1 MILPAVSDASIVSAG
16 PDDGAAAGR
25 AAAAAA
31 PPAVLMEDV
40 SVRFQMPRERAGS
53 LKEHLLRRPR
63 ANAGP
68 IEHEALRDVSLA
80 IPAGEALG
88 VIGSNGSGKT
98 TLLRLMAR
106 VLRPSSG
113 RVRVRGRVAP
123 ILDLVGGFHP
133 ELTGRENIIF
143 NGTLLGLRR
152 HDIAARIDSIV
163 DFAEI
168 GAFIDAP
175 LRTYSAGM
183 MLRLGFAVA
192 TDIEPDI
199 LVIDEALAVGDE
211 YFQRKCA
218 ARIDGLRARGIT
230 FVLVSHDPQSVR
242 RLCTRVMWLD
252 RGRARMI
259 GHPAEVL
266 AAYHAAQVGRS

>member
-1 MILPAVSDASIVSAG
+1 MISPAASDSSPV
-16 PDDGAAAGR
+16 
-25 AAAAAA
+25 
-31 PPAVLMEDV
+31 PAVLIEDV
-40 SVRFQMPRERAGS
+40 SVRYRLSLGRAGS

-63 ANAGP
+63 ANRAP
-68 IEHEALRDVSLA
+68 VEHEALRGVSLA
-80 IPAGEALG
+80 VPAGEALG

-98 TLLRLMAR
+98 TLLHLMAR
-106 VLRPSSG
+106 VMHPDGG

-133 ELTGRENIIF
+133 ELTGRENIVF

-152 HDIAARIDSIV
+152 RDILARIDSIV

-168 GAFIDAP
+168 GPFIDAP

-183 MLRLGFAVA
+183 ILRLGFAVA
-192 TDIEPDI
+192 TDAEPDV
-199 LVIDEALAVGDE
+199 LVIDEAPGVGDE

-218 ARIDGLRARGIT
+218 RRIDGLRARGIT
-230 FVLVSHDPQSVR
+230 FVVVSHDLQSVQ

-252 RGRARMI
+252 RGRSKMI
-259 GHPAEVL
+259 GHPSEVI
-266 AAYHAAQVGRS
+266 AAYQAGQQMGPQS

>member
-1 MILPAVSDASIVSAG
+1 MISPAASEPTIV
-16 PDDGAAAGR
+16 PDEVDVYT
-25 AAAAAA
+25 
-31 PPAVLMEDV
+31 PPAVLMENV
-40 SVRFQMPRERAGS
+40 SVRYQLPRERAGS
-53 LKEHLLRRPR
+53 LKEHLLRRRPR
-63 ANAGP
+63 SNVRAM
-68 IEHEALRDVSLA
+68 EHEALCGVTLG

-98 TLLRLMAR
+98 TLLRLMAQ
-106 VLRPSSG
+106 VMRPSGG

-123 ILDLVGGFHP
+123 ILDLIGGFHP
-133 ELTGRENIIF
+133 ELTGRENIVF

-152 HDIAARIDSIV
+152 RDIAARIDSIV

-192 TDIEPDI
+192 TDTEPDI
-199 LVIDEALAVGDE
+199 LVIDEALGVGDE
-211 YFQRKCA
+211 YFQRTCA

-230 FVLVSHDPQSVR
+230 FVLVSHDLHSVR

-259 GHPAEVL
+259 GHPAEVI
-266 AAYHAAQVGRS
+266 AAYQAAQAGQQS

>member
-1 MILPAVSDASIVSAG
+1 MISPAASDHLVVR
-16 PDDGAAAGR
+16 DDVTITML
-25 AAAAAA
+25 
-31 PPAVLMEDV
+31 PAVLMEDV
-40 SVRFQMPRERAGS
+40 SVRYQVPRERAGS
-53 LKEHLLRRPR
+53 LKEYLLRRRPR
-63 ANAGP
+63 ADIRP
-68 IEHEALRDVSLA
+68 MEHEALSGVSLG

-98 TLLRLMAR
+98 TLLRVMAR
-106 VLRPSSG
+106 VLRPSGG

-123 ILDLVGGFHP
+123 ILDLIGGFHP
-133 ELTGRENIIF
+133 ELTGRENIVF
-143 NGTLLGLRR
+143 NGTLLGLRTR
-152 HDIAARIDSIV
+152 DIAARIDSIV

-192 TDIEPDI
+192 TDTEPDI
-199 LVIDEALAVGDE
+199 LIIDEALGVGDE

-230 FVLVSHDPQSVR
+230 FVLVSHDLHSVR

-252 RGRARMI
+252 RGRVRMI
-259 GHPAEVL
+259 GHPAEVI
-266 AAYHAAQVGRS
+266 AAYQAGQQS

>member
-1 MILPAVSDASIVSAG
+1 MISPAVSDASIVPGDVDIDVSA
-16 PDDGAAAGR
+16 AT
-25 AAAAAA
+25 

-40 SVRFQMPRERAGS
+40 SVRFHVTHGRAGS
-53 LKEHLLRRPR
+53 LKEHLLRRRPR
-63 ANAGP
+63 TEARPN
-68 IEHEALRDVSLA
+68 EFEALRGVSVA

-88 VIGSNGSGKT
+88 VIGANGSGKT
-98 TLLRLMAR
+98 TLLRVMAR
-106 VLRPSSG
+106 VLRPNGG

-133 ELTGRENIIF
+133 ELTGRENIVF

-152 HDIAARIDSIV
+152 RDIETRIESIV

-199 LVIDEALAVGDE
+199 LVIDEALGVGDE

-230 FVLVSHDPQSVR
+230 FVLVSHDMHSVR
-242 RLCTRVMWLD
+242 RLCTRVLWLD
-252 RGRARMI
+252 RGQSRMI
-259 GHPAEVL
+259 GHPAEVI
-266 AAYHAAQVGRS
+266 AAYQAGREP

>member
-1 MILPAVSDASIVSAG
+1 MISPAAFDVSTSLGSVD
-16 PDDGAAAGR
+16 
-25 AAAAAA
+25 AAAAAEA
-31 PPAVLMEDV
+31 PPAVLVEDV
-40 SVRFQMPRERAGS
+40 SVRFHIARERAGS
-53 LKEHLLRRPR
+53 IKEHFLRRGAR
-63 ANAGP
+63 AQAGA
-68 IEHEALRDVSLA
+68 IEHEALRGVSLA

-98 TLLRLMAR
+98 TLLRVMAR
-106 VLRPSSG
+106 VLRPSGG
-113 RVRVRGRVAP
+113 RVRVRGRIAP

-152 HDIAARIDSIV
+152 RDIVARMESII
-163 DFAEI
+163 DFAEV

-192 TDIEPDI
+192 TDTDPDI

-230 FVLVSHDPQSVR
+230 FVLVSHDLPSVH

-252 RGRARMI
+252 RGSPRMI
-259 GHPAEVL
+259 GHPADVI
-266 AAYHAAQVGRS
+266 AAYQAGQLERQA